1 MMKAFQQEKQA
12 RARGNK
18 LQIQY
23 HWKCNPKNHINW
35 IKSMQKVL
43 KLIEAKRQEH
53 IVALD

>member
-23 HWKCNPKNHINW
+23 HWKCNPKATFIELGAC
-35 IKSMQKVL
+35 KSSN
-43 KLIEAKRQEH
+43 
-53 IVALD
+53 